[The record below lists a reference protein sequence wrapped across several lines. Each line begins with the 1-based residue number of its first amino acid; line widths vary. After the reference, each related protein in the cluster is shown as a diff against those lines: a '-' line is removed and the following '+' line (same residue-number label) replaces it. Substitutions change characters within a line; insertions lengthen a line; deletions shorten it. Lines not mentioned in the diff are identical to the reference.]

1 VSNEL
6 GVDARGDIDPA
17 HEHLPPGLSIV
28 GQPKLMQKR
37 KEAAYGDLGCCGT
50 TAPLPDRPLPRKSE
64 PAAAVLTLYRRRYS
78 SEVWYTDRHMTT
90 RAVSA
95 VAGLPREAQE
105 LIAEELLVRVSD
117 FSQSQLSA
125 VRYSLAGL
133 AKVATRFV
141 PNCSASLPSR
151 ASATATSVPTGLLL

>member
-1 VSNEL
+1 M
-6 GVDARGDIDPA
+6 
-17 HEHLPPGLSIV
+17 H
-28 GQPKLMQKR
+28 KR
-37 KEAAYGDLGCCGT
+37 RFLQ
-50 TAPLPDRPLPRKSE
+50 
-64 PAAAVLTLYRRRYS
+64 
-78 SEVWYTDRHMTT
+78 EVWYTDRHMTT

-141 PNCSASLPSR
+141 PNCSAS

>member
-1 VSNEL
+1 
-6 GVDARGDIDPA
+6 
-17 HEHLPPGLSIV
+17 
-28 GQPKLMQKR
+28 
-37 KEAAYGDLGCCGT
+37 
-50 TAPLPDRPLPRKSE
+50 
-64 PAAAVLTLYRRRYS
+64 
-78 SEVWYTDRHMTT
+78 MTT

-141 PNCSASLPSR
+141 PNCSASLPFR